1 MNRDALE
8 VRAAR
13 DPLRRSLQIGH
24 AEDFVP
30 LGIELRIETNSPI
43 VLDAARSAFGR
54 YRLDGRGRRL
64 NQRFLIRL
72 LEDPGFSESPP
83 WTDPVYRGQGH
94 IFYASVGS
102 QNAVLADLE
111 RRFAFGF
118 ISPAMV
124 RDTGFLQR
132 NFLEGLVF
140 TMATHGPGA
149 THTYVHASAVSKGDA
164 GLIFSGPSGSGK
176 STLAFACARRGFN
189 VVTDDVVY
197 LNNERNCLKAWGRPW
212 QMRVSPDCGRFFPE
226 LMQYAQAAPNAG
238 TGVIDI
244 DVEDLFPS
252 QARAH
257 CQPVGLFFLDRTPS
271 GPVACEPLE
280 PDKAVELLARDLIQD
295 EQAVLERHVRSWY
308 QLAQKGSYI
317 LRCGEDL
324 DSVVVLLERFVQ
336 RGGQA

>member
-8 VRAAR
+8 VLAAR
-13 DPLRRSLQIGH
+13 DPLRRNPQIGH
-24 AEDFVP
+24 AENFVP

-54 YRLDGRGRRL
+54 YRRNERGQRL
-64 NQRFLIRL
+64 NQRFLVRL

-83 WTDPVYRGQGH
+83 WPEAVHRGQGH
-94 IFYASVGS
+94 LFYVSVGS
-102 QNAVLADLE
+102 QNTALADLE

-118 ISPAMV
+118 VSPAMA
-124 RDTGFLQR
+124 RDTGFLRR
-132 NFLEGLVF
+132 NFLEGLAF

-197 LNNERNCLKAWGRPW
+197 LNNEENCLNAWGRPW
-212 QMRVSPDCGRFFPE
+212 QMRVRPDCVRFFPE
-226 LMQYAQAAPNAG
+226 LTQYAQAAPNDG
-238 TGVIDI
+238 TGVIEI
-244 DVEDLFPS
+244 DVENLFPS
-252 QARAH
+252 QARVRCRPA
-257 CQPVGLFFLDRTPS
+257 GLFFPDRSRS
-271 GPVACEPLE
+271 GPAACEPLE

-295 EQAVLERHVRSWY
+295 EQPVLEKHVRSWY
-308 QLAQKGSYI
+308 ELARKGSYF
-317 LRCGEDL
+317 LRYGEDL
-324 DSVVVLLERFVQ
+324 DSVVELLERFVQ
-336 RGGQA
+336 RGWHA